1 MILEISEL
9 GSSRSPILIAS
20 VGHTIWHDGSRFISM
35 RWLHML
41 HLCAVLVSGLMYS
54 ASYGQA
60 FMHDLHPM
68 QLSSWKSTTP
78 FSAR

>member
-1 MILEISEL
+1 ML
-9 GSSRSPILIAS
+9 GDALGEALGDAVGAVGDAVGDALGAS
-20 VGHTIWHDGSRFISM
+20 GIM
-35 RWLHML
+35 RMFVVPARLPT
-41 HLCAVLVSGLMYS
+41 VLVSGSMYS

>member
-1 MILEISEL
+1 
-9 GSSRSPILIAS
+9 
-20 VGHTIWHDGSRFISM
+20 M